1 MSLILEQIAPLT
13 GPMPAFLKSPLARTN
28 RIVKTLY
35 AATEGGGTGT
45 GPVDP
50 AGYAR
55 VQAGTVMSLDGDR
68 IRPFALTTAN
78 GAAAGVLLTVL
89 DVTNMYVGDQIY
101 VNGVPSGQHIES
113 IAGLVI
119 TMTDVVAIND
129 ADVIT
134 TSSSGTPI
142 GLLLLDY
149 DTTVGVDPAGAP
161 IFSDQGTML
170 VVDGVV
176 YLAALTG
183 PADFQLFMPNIIF
196 I

>member
-35 AATEGGGTGT
+35 GTTSGGGG
-45 GPVDP
+45 VDP
-50 AGYAR
+50 VGYAR
-55 VQAGTVMSLDGDR
+55 VQAGTVMALDGDR
-68 IRPFALTTAN
+68 IRPFAFTPAAAN
-78 GAAAGVLLTVL
+78 GGPALTF
-89 DVTNMYVGDQIY
+89 DVDDATNMYVGDEIFFD
-101 VNGVPSGQHIES
+101 GVTSGEYIVD
-113 IAGLVI
+113 ITGLTI
-119 TMTDVVAIND
+119 TVSGNVTTLGGETV
-129 ADVIT
+129 T
-134 TSSSGTPI
+134 TSASLQPI

-183 PADFQLFMPNIIF
+183 PADFQLLMPNIIF

>member
-35 AATEGGGTGT
+35 GTTEGGGG
-45 GPVDP
+45 VDP
-50 AGYAR
+50 VGYAR

-68 IRPFALTTAN
+68 IRPFALTTA
-78 GAAAGVLLTVL
+78 AANLAPFLTF
-89 DVTNMYVGDQIY
+89 DVADTTNLYVGDRVY
-101 VNGVPSGQHIES
+101 LDGVDTSEFIVDITGVTVTVSGPVPT
-113 IAGLVI
+113 AGEVL
-119 TMTDVVAIND
+119 
-129 ADVIT
+129 T